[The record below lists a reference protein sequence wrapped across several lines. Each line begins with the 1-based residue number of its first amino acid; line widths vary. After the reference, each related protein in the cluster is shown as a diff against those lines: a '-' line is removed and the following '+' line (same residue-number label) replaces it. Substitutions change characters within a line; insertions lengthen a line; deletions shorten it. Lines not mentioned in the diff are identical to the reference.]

1 LNTATFIEHLT
12 KKYLNLCAIQ
22 AEMQQTTKEVIIILT
37 EKAAS
42 KAKLLLEK
50 ENKQGYG
57 LRVGITAGG
66 CSSYMYEI
74 GFEKAPK
81 EHDMV
86 IEEKGIRVFINPQ
99 SVSFIRGSTVDY
111 IDSLTN
117 AGFRINNPNV
127 RTTCGCGHSV
137 G

>member
-1 LNTATFIEHLT
+1 MEQ
-12 KKYLNLCAIQ
+12 Q
-22 AEMQQTTKEVIIILT
+22 AKEMAVTLT

-42 KAKLLLEK
+42 KVKAMLQK

-57 LRVGITAGG
+57 LRVGVVPGG

-74 GFEKAPK
+74 ALEKEPK
-81 EHDMV
+81 GDDSV
-86 IEEKGIRVFINPQ
+86 VEEKGVKIFINPQ
-99 SVSFIRGSTVDY
+99 SIEFMKGSTIDY

-117 AGFRINNPNV
+117 AGFKINNPNV
-127 RTTCGCGHSV
+127 KTSCGCGHSV

>member
-1 LNTATFIEHLT
+1 VQHRNST
-12 KKYLNLCAIQ
+12 KNYLNLCPTQVKMHQQ
-22 AEMQQTTKEVIIILT
+22 AKEIRVTLT

-57 LRVGITAGG
+57 LRVGILPGG

-74 GFEKAPK
+74 GFEKSPK
-81 EHDMV
+81 EHDIV
-86 IEEKGIRVFINPQ
+86 IEEKGVRIFINPQ
-99 SVSFIRGSTVDY
+99 STSFIRGSTVDY

-117 AGFRINNPNV
+117 AGFKISNPNV
-127 RTTCGCGHSV
+127 KTKCGCGHSV